1 MPVLHLQVAPLQNP
15 DRYQALAAALTRITH
30 EVLGKREEVTAVLID
45 DLPAARWHVG
55 GEPVDRPTALLR
67 IAITQGT
74 NSAQEKADF
83 ISHTYAELTRQ
94 LGHGKPLAPASYVI
108 VEELPGTDWGYDG
121 RTQLA
126 RRAAVAA

>member
-30 EVLGKREEVTAVLID
+30 EILGKREAVTAVLID

-55 GEPVDRPTALLR
+55 GEPIQRPTAFLR

-83 ISHTYAELTRQ
+83 IAAAHGELARQ
-94 LGHGKPLAPASYVI
+94 LGHGQPIEEASYVI
-108 VEELPGTDWGYDG
+108 VDEVPSTDWGYAG

-126 RRAAVAA
+126 RRVAVPA